1 MSKNDRNKINIF
13 QIIQDH
19 HNTLIDYRT
28 GRYKKA
34 DLFTFYFVPI
44 SSTAILVHYLG
55 FRIGSEQTSILI
67 TALSI
72 FAALLFN
79 LLLLTHSIVIRNLN
93 QEGNTS
99 KISLLKEIYVNISY
113 AILISILTIITLLI
127 HVVFSN
133 ALLALIV
140 TWLTSFAV
148 LNFIFTLLLILKR
161 IYSVLE
167 DEFSED

>member
-1 MSKNDRNKINIF
+1 MSKKDRSKINVF
-13 QIIQDH
+13 KIIKDH
-19 HNTLIDYRT
+19 HNTLVDYRT
-28 GRYKKA
+28 GRYKKT

-93 QEGNTS
+93 QEENNN

-133 ALLALIV
+133 ALLSLII